1 MNGKLNSTTRGDI
14 NMRFNGSDYD
24 HQRDTQRL
32 SNQYQRV
39 FSLMQDGEWR
49 SLRNIADSTGDPESS
64 VSAQLRHMRKER
76 FGSHTVEKKHEGDGL
91 YLYRVLVEEQ
101 QLSF

>member
-1 MNGKLNSTTRGDI
+1 MTEWRI
-14 NMRFNGSDYD
+14 RMRFNGSDYD

-49 SLRNIADSTGDPESS
+49 SLRNISDSTGDPESS
-64 VSAQLRHMRKER
+64 VSAQLRHMRKDR
-76 FGSHTVEKKHEGDGL
+76 FGNHTVEKKHEGHGL